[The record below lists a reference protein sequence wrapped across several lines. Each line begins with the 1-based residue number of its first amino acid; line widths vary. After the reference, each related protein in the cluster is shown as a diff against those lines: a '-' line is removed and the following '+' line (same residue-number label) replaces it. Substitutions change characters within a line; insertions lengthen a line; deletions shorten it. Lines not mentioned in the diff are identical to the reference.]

1 MNLPYN
7 NYSQQPV
14 VTIYPLIQQ
23 QQQQYPLTPQNTQ
36 QVIFSAHSPVLQQ
49 YQNLQVITIQSPQQ
63 QQQQYQQLINPNAPQ
78 IQQQQ
83 RIYLQ
88 PQQQPAS
95 PTT

>member
-49 YQNLQVITIQSPQQ
+49 YQNLQVITIQSPQ
-63 QQQQYQQLINPNAPQ
+63 

-88 PQQQPAS
+88 PEQQPTS
-95 PTT
+95 PLPQQ

>member
-49 YQNLQVITIQSPQQ
+49 YQNLQVITIQSPQ
-63 QQQQYQQLINPNAPQ
+63 

-83 RIYLQ
+83 RINLQ
-88 PQQQPAS
+88 PEQQPTS
-95 PTT
+95 PLPQQ